1 MEAKPSQAFCNILA
15 MKRILL
21 AGFEPFNNLSTNSSQ
36 EIIFAIESEKIDG
49 ITTRILPVEFG
60 KSSQVLIDL
69 IKEIDPDYVICLG
82 QAEGRAQITPE
93 KIAINLDDARIP
105 DNAGNQP
112 KNQAIVIN
120 GPDGLFSTL
129 PVNNMV
135 ELLLAA
141 KIPAAISFS
150 AGTFVCNHVFY
161 VLQNYC
167 KEKGISSGFI
177 HVPLMESQAAEFPGF
192 PTMPLEMMV
201 EAVRKIITELVPS

>member
-1 MEAKPSQAFCNILA
+1 